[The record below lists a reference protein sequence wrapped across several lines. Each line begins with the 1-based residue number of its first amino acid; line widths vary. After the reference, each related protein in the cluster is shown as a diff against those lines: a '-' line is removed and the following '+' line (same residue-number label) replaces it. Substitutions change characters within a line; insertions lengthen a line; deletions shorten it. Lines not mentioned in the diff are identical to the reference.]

1 MSVCPFSRVPSGPSS
16 RSFCSGSF
24 RTRPTWSSNDCI
36 GHLATQQA
44 RTRHLRA
51 MYSWTRKMGK
61 RMPSEFG
68 EQFSLTWR
76 NHANNESIIQ
86 PCPLAL
92 ALLPRCL
99 GGSPH
104 SSLARGWL
112 MAHGSWHMPP
122 CLVAVQ
128 HSIAVATRLERAT
141 ARECPWP
148 PLKSAHNL

>member
-1 MSVCPFSRVPSGPSS
+1 MCPRAHHPAAFAREAFALDLPGHPSIASGILR
-16 RSFCSGSF
+16 RSKRAPGISE
-24 RTRPTWSSNDCI
+24 
-36 GHLATQQA
+36 AT
-44 RTRHLRA
+44 

-68 EQFSLTWR
+68 EQISLTWR

-86 PCPLAL
+86 PGPLAL